1 MPPSVKPTTKPAPPD
16 PTVLLGLLKTAR
28 SEVDGA
34 RDDLTT
40 ARTRVSE
47 AIARAAELGVEVDPV
62 DPAASIEA
70 IKAAA
75 QEATSRADQL
85 AITVDGLAREA
96 RRKLAG
102 AVAQ

>member
-1 MPPSVKPTTKPAPPD
+1 MPPSVKPTPTD

-47 AIARAAELGVEVDPV
+47 AIARAAELGVEVDPS
-62 DPAASIEA
+62 DPSASIVA

-75 QEATSRADQL
+75 QASTDTAAQL
-85 AITVDGLAREA
+85 AVTVEGLAREA